1 MKKIKI
7 IIVFILLIITYYSL
21 KLPDPKSLTVHI
33 NDKLGHFLAYA
44 SLATHVLFL
53 CNLRKEKLIGMI
65 LMISY
70 GFLMELLQG
79 FVPGRDPSFLD
90 MIANSSGILVGLVIF
105 LLFKKQII
113 ALYTKIHV
121 LN

>member
-7 IIVFILLIITYYSL
+7 IIIFIFLIITYYSL
-21 KLPDPKSLTVHI
+21 RLPDPKSLTVHI

-44 SLATHVLFL
+44 SLAINVLL
-53 CNLRKEKLIGMI
+53 VCNLVKEKLIGII

-70 GFLMELLQG
+70 GFLMEFFQG

-113 ALYTKIHV
+113 AIYTKIHV
-121 LN
+121 L

>member
-7 IIVFILLIITYYSL
+7 IIVFILLIITYHSL
-21 KLPDPKSLTVHI
+21 KLPDSKSLTVHI
-33 NDKLGHFLAYA
+33 TDKLGHFLAYA

-53 CNLRKEKLIGMI
+53 CNLRKEKLIGII
-65 LMISY
+65 LMITY

-79 FVPGRDPSFLD
+79 FVPGRDPSGLD

-113 ALYTKIHV
+113 ALYKKIHV

>member
-7 IIVFILLIITYYSL
+7 IIIFILLIITYYSL
-21 KLPDPKSLTVHI
+21 RLPDPKSLTVHI

-44 SLATHVLFL
+44 SLAMNVLL
-53 CNLRKEKLIGMI
+53 VCNLVKEKLIGII

-70 GFLMELLQG
+70 GFLMEFFQG
-79 FVPGRDPSFLD
+79 FVPGRDPSGLD

-113 ALYTKIHV
+113 AIYTKIHV

>member
-1 MKKIKI
+1 
-7 IIVFILLIITYYSL
+7 
-21 KLPDPKSLTVHI
+21 
-33 NDKLGHFLAYA
+33 
-44 SLATHVLFL
+44 
-53 CNLRKEKLIGMI
+53 
-65 LMISY
+65 MISY

-79 FVPGRDPSFLD
+79 FVPGRDPSGLD

-121 LN
+121 L